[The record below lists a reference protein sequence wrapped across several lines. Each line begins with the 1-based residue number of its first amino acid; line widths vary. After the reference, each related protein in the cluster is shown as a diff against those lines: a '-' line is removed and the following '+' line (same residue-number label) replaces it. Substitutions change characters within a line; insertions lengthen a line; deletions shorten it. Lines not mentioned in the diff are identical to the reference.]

1 MDILYL
7 YKPLEFQ
14 YKLLLSSVLLELMDY
29 DHVFLGRGFNSKVY
43 SETKCSNT
51 CRSHRLKSAKHI
63 LYTCQL
69 L

>member
-7 YKPLEFQ
+7 YKPLKFQ
-14 YKLLLSSVLLELMDY
+14 YKLLLSSVWHY

-51 CRSHRLKSAKHI
+51 FRKMKSSAEI
-63 LYTCQL
+63 R
-69 L
+69 